1 MRSVFRRRAISPCII
16 QPHLSRRSSLL
27 ASRILHPVPKPL
39 AAQSIPTVARTI
51 TSSMAAQSEMP
62 EVSASAP
69 KQESSVDMPA
79 AGASTAEEAEAK
91 PAADNGADDAGAVA
105 EPALPPLTP
114 AEFREFNRLADEMT
128 YYHDHF
134 KQSWNVLYDAASS
147 GRRPKNLTLKQF
159 LDTGMGFVR
168 SLTMHHNIEEIYLYP
183 ILAPKMAEFRHAQ
196 GGGGGKKL
204 SQKQS
209 ELIQQHRDIHEG
221 TELPL
226 TCDQEIRTKPL
237 TRLPS
242 NPRYGSARGVH
253 QQVSLARGGP
263 GDERAP
269 AETGFVGHRPVEAHG
284 PGGRDTRGGKHEK
297 VLHAWRNEAD
307 PNVVVRRIAFFFLFT
322 SQYR

>member
-1 MRSVFRRRAISPCII
+1 MRSVFRRQAISPCII
-16 QPHLSRRSSLL
+16 QPHISSRSSPL

-39 AAQSIPTVARTI
+39 AAQSIPTAARTI
-51 TSSMAAQSEMP
+51 TSSMAVQSEMP
-62 EVSASAP
+62 EVSAPAP

-79 AGASTAEEAEAK
+79 AGTSTAEEAEAK
-91 PAADNGADDAGAVA
+91 PAAGNGADDTGVVA
-105 EPALPPLTP
+105 EPAPPPLTP

-168 SLTMHHNIEEIYLYP
+168 SLTMHHNIEETYLYP

-196 GGGGGKKL
+196 GGGGKKL

-221 TELPL
+221 MDQLEEYINKCRSREADLEMSVLLQKLDSWGTVLWKHM
-226 TCDQEIRTKPL
+226 DQE
-237 TRLPS
+237 
-242 NPRYGSARGVH
+242 V
-253 QQVSLARGGP
+253 
-263 GDERAP
+263 
-269 AETGFVGHRPVEAHG
+269 ETLGAANMRKYYTLGEM
-284 PGGRDTRGGKHEK
+284 
-297 VLHAWRNEAD
+297 
-307 PNVVVRRIAFFFLFT
+307 RRI
-322 SQYR
+322 RM

>member
-16 QPHLSRRSSLL
+16 QPHLSRRSSPL

-39 AAQSIPTVARTI
+39 AAQSIPTAARTI

-114 AEFREFNRLADEMT
+114 TEFREFNRLADEMT
-128 YYHDHF
+128 YYHGHF

-168 SLTMHHNIEEIYLYP
+168 SLTMHHNIEETYLYP

-196 GGGGGKKL
+196 GGGGKKL

-221 TELPL
+221 MDQLEEYINKCRSREVDLEMSVLLQKLDSWGTVLWKHM
-226 TCDQEIRTKPL
+226 DQE
-237 TRLPS
+237 
-242 NPRYGSARGVH
+242 V
-253 QQVSLARGGP
+253 
-263 GDERAP
+263 
-269 AETGFVGHRPVEAHG
+269 ETLGAANMRKYYTLGEM
-284 PGGRDTRGGKHEK
+284 
-297 VLHAWRNEAD
+297 
-307 PNVVVRRIAFFFLFT
+307 RRI
-322 SQYR
+322 RM

>member
-209 ELIQQHRDIHEG
+209 ELIQQHRDIHEEEYINKCRSREADLEMSVLLQKLDSWG
-221 TELPL
+221 TVLWKHM
-226 TCDQEIRTKPL
+226 DQE
-237 TRLPS
+237 
-242 NPRYGSARGVH
+242 V
-253 QQVSLARGGP
+253 
-263 GDERAP
+263 
-269 AETGFVGHRPVEAHG
+269 ETLGAANMRKYYTLGEM
-284 PGGRDTRGGKHEK
+284 
-297 VLHAWRNEAD
+297 
-307 PNVVVRRIAFFFLFT
+307 RRI
-322 SQYR
+322 RM

>member
-209 ELIQQHRDIHEG
+209 ELIQQHRDIHE
-221 TELPL
+221 
-226 TCDQEIRTKPL
+226 
-237 TRLPS
+237 
-242 NPRYGSARGVH
+242 ARGVH